1 MEKRQVQLNKI
12 LELMKKDWAEAF
24 RSKQVLFS
32 TTFIPLFVSLG
43 LPIIIILSNFYNTS
57 AGNVDPVFELI
68 MNTLPPLT
76 SDWAVLS
83 AEVQIMVLAA
93 IIGEVFLLFVP
104 MMIGSILS
112 VDTIIGEKERATIEG
127 LLALPMSDS
136 ELLVGKIGT
145 TLLPV
150 MGFTWIL
157 SSLYAMIIDF
167 LTLPYLNYLLLP
179 DIRFT
184 LLMLALTPLFGFII
198 VTMVVMVSSR
208 VSSAKDAQQLTSI
221 FIIPAILLIGVQ
233 FVIVLID
240 VRLILIGIIILGI
253 IAFITFRMALTV
265 FDREKLLIST

>member
-1 MEKRQVQLNKI
+1 
-12 LELMKKDWAEAF
+12 
-24 RSKQVLFS
+24 
-32 TTFIPLFVSLG
+32 
-43 LPIIIILSNFYNTS
+43 
-57 AGNVDPVFELI
+57 
-68 MNTLPPLT
+68 
-76 SDWAVLS
+76 
-83 AEVQIMVLAA
+83 
-93 IIGEVFLLFVP
+93 
-104 MMIGSILS
+104 
-112 VDTIIGEKERATIEG
+112 
-127 LLALPMSDS
+127 
-136 ELLVGKIGT
+136 
-145 TLLPV
+145 
-150 MGFTWIL
+150 
-157 SSLYAMIIDF
+157 MIIDF